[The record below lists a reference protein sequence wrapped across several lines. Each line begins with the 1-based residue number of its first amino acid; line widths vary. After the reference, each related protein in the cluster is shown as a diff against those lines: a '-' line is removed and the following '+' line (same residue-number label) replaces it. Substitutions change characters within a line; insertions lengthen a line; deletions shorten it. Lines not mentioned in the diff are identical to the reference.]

1 MIWKMRCE
9 KAGGHYHCTLFSA
22 KAVNQTWASSGT
34 IVVRSEEFLSLRR
47 AMAGVD
53 FYEGNK
59 EKLKAPINPQPEP
72 FTLAGKTQ

>member
-59 EKLKAPINPQPEP
+59 GHFEQNTPPQP
-72 FTLAGKTQ
+72 AG